1 MNKNIKKISSMLE
14 AKEKEHNFIVEK
26 AAKDLKAT
34 NEELSSIQAAIDSAD
49 NPEEYRKLL
58 QDKRDFEATKEFC
71 EKKLAEANNHTI
83 SKEDNKEILS
93 AIKQGFEEIQAEHK
107 KTIEKTIDLL
117 ISQLREYDSDS
128 EIYKEFA
135 SRLSALTKEKALLIQ
150 PATLYSITDTNNP
163 YRFIVNGYYELRKN
177 EDLRDQIHRGVRVI
191 GGRKNG

>member
-1 MNKNIKKISSMLE
+1 MNKNIKKIASMLE
-14 AKEKEHNFIVEK
+14 EKEKEHNSIVEK
-26 AAKDLKAT
+26 AANDLKAT
-34 NEELSSIQAAIDSAD
+34 NEELSSIQVAIDSAD
-49 NPEEYRKLL
+49 NPGEYRKLL
-58 QDKRDFEATKEFC
+58 QERRDYEATKEFC
-71 EKKLAEANNHTI
+71 EKKLVEANNHTI

-128 EIYKEFA
+128 EIYKDFA
-135 SRLSALTKEKALLIQ
+135 ARLSALTKEKALLIQ
-150 PATLYSITDTNNP
+150 PATIYSITDTNNP

-191 GGRKNG
+191 GG